1 MVNNEDF
8 GELKTS
14 LMLYVIPGFLYFMP
28 GPLKFLKSFRDAFKS
43 HNQWASIQD
52 EKYLQNLN
60 QWIAG
65 LFFSI

>member
-1 MVNNEDF
+1 
-8 GELKTS
+8 
-14 LMLYVIPGFLYFMP
+14 MP

-43 HNQWASIQD
+43 QNQWASIQD

-60 QWIAG
+60 EWIAG

>member
-1 MVNNEDF
+1 M
-8 GELKTS
+8 
-14 LMLYVIPGFLYFMP
+14 IPGFLDFML